1 MSPIKVNKL
10 DDRLIK
16 DLVFA
21 MREYIKTN
29 LTVIRK
35 YIKKRKKLISKL
47 NNASIME
54 EFKEWSN
61 YPIPETESIWTL
73 PDLTSNER
81 LKNFC
86 RSIEK
91 EIN

>member
-1 MSPIKVNKL
+1 M
-10 DDRLIK
+10 
-16 DLVFA
+16 
-21 MREYIKTN
+21 
-29 LTVIRK
+29 
-35 YIKKRKKLISKL
+35 

-86 RSIEK
+86 RSIKK
-91 EIN
+91 EIK